1 MISSGT
7 ILKGRYEILDELGRG
22 GMAVVYRIMDHT
34 LQKQAALK
42 MLKDSLQK
50 DESYLKKFIREA
62 QAAAKLTHP
71 NIVDVYDVDQDQ
83 GHWFIVM
90 ELIEGVTLKQYIQ
103 NKGRLS
109 STECISISMQAA
121 DALNTAHQAG
131 IIHRDIKPDNI
142 IITREGNVKISDFGI
157 ARMQSSDTMTVDA
170 CGSVYYSSPEQVR
183 GGYSDQRTDIYSLGV
198 TMYEM
203 CTGRLPF
210 VGNSVVEIAM
220 HHMEGKVIPP
230 QEMYPDIPTPLNNII
245 LKAMSRRMDDRYQT
259 MAALVQDLK
268 LCIKHPEAVNTQTKE
283 HVDAGGKTVIFTH
296 KQVEEI
302 KEGLK
307 KEKKNLQE
315 KKKEKAAAQETRRQ
329 KKKVAEAKKKATEA
343 KKKKQKKTS
352 SGRQKSYKEPE
363 YDRYDEEDNLY
374 EEAGLAAG
382 LQRAL
387 NIGLIVIILIVILF
401 VLEFVFSALGMFK
414 GITEYLP
421 SIDHFGEWMSRMSEK
436 MNSLHIGK
444 YLGDGVK
451 RIMEIFKR

>member
-7 ILKGRYEILDELGRG
+7 IFKGRYEIIDEIGRG

-34 LQKQAALK
+34 LHKQAALK
-42 MLKDSLQK
+42 MLKDTLER
-50 DESYLKKFIREA
+50 DESYLKRFIREA

-90 ELIEGVTLKQYIQ
+90 ELIDGVTLKQYIQ
-103 NKGRLS
+103 NKVRLS

-121 DALNTAHQAG
+121 DALSTAHKAG

-157 ARMQSSDTMTVDA
+157 ARMQTSDTMTIDA

-230 QEMYPDIPTPLNNII
+230 QDMYADIPLHLNAII
-245 LKAMSRRMDDRYQT
+245 LKAMSRRMDDRYQN
-259 MAALVQDLK
+259 MDDLVQDLK
-268 LCIKHPEAVNTQTKE
+268 SCIKDPEGTGQADIPAQDVE
-283 HVDAGGKTVIFTH
+283 GKTMIFSH
-296 KQVEEI
+296 SQVAQIE
-302 KEGLK
+302 KEMLRK
-307 KEKKNLQE
+307 
-315 KKKEKAAAQETRRQ
+315 KKKEKSTGKQKTARR
-329 KKKVAEAKKKATEA
+329 AEEPIPV
-343 KKKKQKKTS
+343 KKKKKKKKKDTYMEKE
-352 SGRQKSYKEPE
+352 RAYDVYDDEDDENAEPE
-363 YDRYDEEDNLY
+363 V
-374 EEAGLAAG
+374 AAG
-382 LQRAL
+382 LQKAL
-387 NIGLIVIILIVILF
+387 NIGLVIVILIVILF

-414 GITEYLP
+414 GITQYLP
-421 SIDHFGEWMSRMSEK
+421 SVDHFGEWLGRVSEK
-436 MNSLHIGK
+436 LNSMNIGK
-444 YLGDGVK
+444 YLGDGFR
-451 RIMEIFKR
+451 RILEIFKR

>member
-7 ILKGRYEILDELGRG
+7 MFKGRYEIIDEIGRG

-34 LQKQAALK
+34 LHKQAALK
-42 MLKDSLQK
+42 MLKDTLER
-50 DESYLKKFIREA
+50 DESYLKRFIREA
-62 QAAAKLTHP
+62 QAAAKLSHP

-90 ELIEGVTLKQYIQ
+90 ELIDGVTLKQYIQ
-103 NKGRLS
+103 NKVRLS

-121 DALNTAHQAG
+121 DALSTAHKAG

-157 ARMQSSDTMTVDA
+157 ARMQSSDTMTIDA

-230 QEMYPDIPTPLNNII
+230 QDMFEDIPSHLNAII
-245 LKAMSRRMDDRYQT
+245 LKAMSRRMDDRYQS
-259 MAALVQDLK
+259 MDELVQDLK
-268 LCIKHPEAVNTQTKE
+268 LCIKDPEGTGATQTQQA
-283 HVDAGGKTVIFTH
+283 DSAGKTMIFSH
-296 KQVEEI
+296 RQVAEI
-302 KEGLK
+302 ENEMNK
-307 KEKKNLQE
+307 KTKREKKPV
-315 KKKEKAAAQETRRQ
+315 RV
-329 KKKVAEAKKKATEA
+329 KKVRPYEEDEPV
-343 KKKKQKKTS
+343 KKKKKKTKKKTKKDVYRES
-352 SGRQKSYKEPE
+352 AGGYDAYDDEDDEYEEPE
-363 YDRYDEEDNLY
+363 V
-374 EEAGLAAG
+374 AAG
-382 LQRAL
+382 LQKAL
-387 NIGLIVIILIVILF
+387 NIGLVIVILIVILF

-414 GITEYLP
+414 GITQYLP
-421 SIDHFGEWMSRMSEK
+421 SVDHFGEWLSRVSQK
-436 MNSLHIGK
+436 LNSMNIGK
-444 YLGDGVK
+444 YLRDGFT
-451 RIMEIFKR
+451 RILEIFKR

>member
-7 ILKGRYEILDELGRG
+7 IFKGRYEIIDEIGRG

-34 LQKQAALK
+34 LHKQAALK
-42 MLKDSLQK
+42 MLKDTLER
-50 DESYLKKFIREA
+50 DESYLKRFIREA

-90 ELIEGVTLKQYIQ
+90 ELIDGVTLKQYIQ
-103 NKGRLS
+103 NKVRLS

-121 DALNTAHQAG
+121 DALSTAHKAG

-157 ARMQSSDTMTVDA
+157 ARMQTSDTMTIDA

-230 QEMYPDIPTPLNNII
+230 QDMYEDIPLHLNAII
-245 LKAMSRRMDDRYQT
+245 LKAMSRRMDDRYQN
-259 MAALVQDLK
+259 MDDLVQDLK
-268 LCIKHPEAVNTQTKE
+268 SCIKDPEGTGQADTPAQDVE
-283 HVDAGGKTVIFTH
+283 GKTMIFSH
-296 KQVEEI
+296 SQVAQIE
-302 KEGLK
+302 KEMLRK
-307 KEKKNLQE
+307 
-315 KKKEKAAAQETRRQ
+315 KKKEKSTGKQKTARR
-329 KKKVAEAKKKATEA
+329 AEEPIPV
-343 KKKKQKKTS
+343 KKKKKKKKKDTYMEKE
-352 SGRQKSYKEPE
+352 RAYDAYDDEDDENAEPE
-363 YDRYDEEDNLY
+363 V
-374 EEAGLAAG
+374 AAG
-382 LQRAL
+382 LQKAL
-387 NIGLIVIILIVILF
+387 NIGLVIVILIVILF

-414 GITEYLP
+414 GITQYLP
-421 SIDHFGEWMSRMSEK
+421 SVDHFGEWLGRVSEK
-436 MNSLHIGK
+436 LNSMNIGK
-444 YLGDGVK
+444 YLGDGFR
-451 RIMEIFKR
+451 RILEIFKR

>member
-7 ILKGRYEILDELGRG
+7 MFKGRYEVIDEIGRG

-34 LQKQAALK
+34 LHKQAALK
-42 MLKDSLQK
+42 MLKDTLEK
-50 DESYLKKFIREA
+50 DESYLKRFIREA

-90 ELIEGVTLKQYIQ
+90 ELIDGVTLKQYIQ
-103 NKGRLS
+103 NKVRLGS
-109 STECISISMQAA
+109 AECISISMQAA
-121 DALNTAHQAG
+121 DALSTAHRAG

-157 ARMQSSDTMTVDA
+157 ARMQSSDTMTIDA

-230 QEMYPDIPTPLNNII
+230 QDMYDDIPSHLNAII

-259 MAALVQDLK
+259 MDELVQDLK
-268 LCIKHPEAVNTQTKE
+268 SCIKDPEGTGMVDTPTQ
-283 HVDAGGKTVIFTH
+283 DAAGKTMIFSH
-296 KQVEEI
+296 SQVAQIE
-302 KEGLK
+302 KEMTRKEKKPK
-307 KEKKNLQE
+307 KEKSVRRE
-315 KKKEKAAAQETRRQ
+315 EAAP
-329 KKKVAEAKKKATEA
+329 V
-343 KKKKQKKTS
+343 KKKKSKTKKTKKDTYRDS
-352 SGRQKSYKEPE
+352 RSAYEDYDDDAEYEEPE
-363 YDRYDEEDNLY
+363 V
-374 EEAGLAAG
+374 AAG

-387 NIGLIVIILIVILF
+387 NIGLIIVILIVILF

-414 GITEYLP
+414 GITQYLP
-421 SIDHFGEWMSRMSEK
+421 SVDHFGEWLSRVSEK
-436 MNSLHIGK
+436 LNSMNIGK
-444 YLGDGVK
+444 YLGDGFT